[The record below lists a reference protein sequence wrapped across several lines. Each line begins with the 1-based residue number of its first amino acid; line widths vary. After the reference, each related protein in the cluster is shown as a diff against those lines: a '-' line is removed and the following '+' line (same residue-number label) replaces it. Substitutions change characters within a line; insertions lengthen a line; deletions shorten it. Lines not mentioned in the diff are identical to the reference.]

1 MEFSLNIK
9 SISSSFPVPC
19 DIADKYIKLASGNQL
34 KVLLLAVRDLSDKI
48 DVTHISDKLGMDKTE
63 VEDALLF
70 WAQCGIVTRS
80 EIPVKS
86 PAKQILITT
95 ELPTRRDVINRGME
109 DEKIRL
115 LLREAQLKFGRNL
128 KNNESRFLVALYDD
142 YDMDVSVILLL
153 LQHAAAQ
160 KKTNL
165 TYIKATAVKWL
176 KAGVASV
183 KEGEAIIANEAKGK
197 IAFGVVRRAF
207 GLDDRMP
214 SDKEIEYSSV
224 WVNAWDM
231 SPEMLKAAYNV
242 CIDNKAKISFPYINK
257 VLEKWHKA
265 GYKTVDD
272 IKSGEKKSA
281 KKQKD
286 KKTDYAGFDLDAF
299 EAKLNSD

>member
-48 DVTHISDKLGMDKTE
+48 DVMHISDKLGMDKTE

-80 EIPVKS
+80 EIPAKS
-86 PAKQILITT
+86 PEKQILITT

-115 LLREAQLKFGRNL
+115 LLREAQLKFGRSL

-176 KAGVASV
+176 KAGVTSV
-183 KEGEAIIANEAKGK
+183 KEGEAIIAKEAKGK

-214 SDKEIEYSSV
+214 SDKEIEYSDV
-224 WVNAWDM
+224 WVNIWDM

-272 IKSGEKKSA
+272 IDSGEKKSA